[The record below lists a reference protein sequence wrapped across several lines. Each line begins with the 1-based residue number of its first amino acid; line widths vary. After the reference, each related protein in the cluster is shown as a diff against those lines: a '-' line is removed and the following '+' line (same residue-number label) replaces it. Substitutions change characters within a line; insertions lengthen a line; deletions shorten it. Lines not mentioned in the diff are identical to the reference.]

1 MGSLLLIS
9 APGAG
14 KGVVS
19 KYLKEKYNY
28 MHISMGNLL
37 REIAKDDDSINQIL
51 KEGGFVDNTIVY
63 NLLEDIL
70 KVNRNIDFVFEGF
83 PRDLEQNEKFE
94 KILSKYDIILNGV
107 IYVDIEKEIAEKR
120 ITGRLMCSKCNEI
133 YNKYFDDINDN
144 KCKSCGSNLVKRN
157 DDKLSTY
164 KARYS
169 TFINITLP
177 LVDYYKNKNMLYTVF
192 NNETLQNT
200 YNQID
205 TLMDGEMKK

>member
-63 NLLEDIL
+63 NLLEEIL

-94 KILSKYDIILNGV
+94 QILSKYDIILDRV
-107 IYVDIEKEIAEKR
+107 IYVDIKKEIAEKR
-120 ITGRLMCSKCNEI
+120 ITGRLMCSNCNEI
-133 YNKYFDDINDN
+133 YNKYFDNINDN
-144 KCKSCGSNLVKRN
+144 KCKSCNSNLIKRN

-164 KARYS
+164 EARYN
-169 TFINITLP
+169 TFNVKTLP
-177 LVDYYKNKNMLYTVF
+177 LVDYYKNKNMLYIVS

-205 TLMDGEMKK
+205 RLMDGEMKR

>member
-1 MGSLLLIS
+1 MSNLLLIS

-37 REIAKDDDSINQIL
+37 REKAKEDKVINDIL
-51 KEGGFVDNTIVY
+51 KKGEFVDNNITY
-63 NLLEDIL
+63 NLIEEIII
-70 KVNRNIDFVFEGF
+70 KNKNTNFVFEGF
-83 PRDLEQNEKFE
+83 PRTIEQNENFE
-94 KILSKYDIILNGV
+94 KILSKHNIIIDRV

-120 ITGRLMCSKCNEI
+120 ITGRLMCSNCNEI
-133 YNKYFDDINDN
+133 YNKYFDKIEDN
-144 KCKSCGSNLVKRN
+144 KCKSCRCELVKRN

-164 KARYS
+164 VARYK
-169 TFINITLP
+169 TFIDKTLP
-177 LVDYYKNKNMLYTVF
+177 LVDYYKEKNMVSIVS
-192 NNETLQNT
+192 NNDSIENT

-205 TLMDGEMKK
+205 KLMKEEMKL

>member
-28 MHISMGNLL
+28 YHVSMGNLL
-37 REIAKDDDSINQIL
+37 RELAKKDESINQIL
-51 KEGGFVDNTIVY
+51 KQGGFVDNTIVY
-63 NLLEDIL
+63 NLLGEII
-70 KVNRNIDFVFEGF
+70 KNNKNTNFVFEGF

-94 KILSKYDIILNGV
+94 KILSKYDIILDRV
-107 IYVDIEKEIAEKR
+107 IYVDIKKEIAEKR
-120 ITGRLMCSKCNEI
+120 ITGRLMCSNCNEI
-133 YNKYFDDINDN
+133 YNKYFDNISDN
-144 KCKSCGSNLVKRN
+144 KCKSCGSDLIKRN

-164 KARYS
+164 EARYS
-169 TFINITLP
+169 TFIDKTLP
-177 LVDYYKNKNMLYTVF
+177 LVDYYKNRNMLYTIF
-192 NNETLQNT
+192 NNETIENT

-205 TLMDGEMKK
+205 RLMDEEMKK